1 MAVLQLCCPVSKA
14 SMNVSFQCQCPFG
27 MILSS
32 VSTFWSAQIAFSW
45 WLVNS
50 SGQET
55 AKSVVY
61 SCTLQHTLS
70 LSPPPGS
77 DLDDFNA
84 STHS

>member
-1 MAVLQLCCPVSKA
+1 MAVTILLSNIKVSI
-14 SMNVSFQCQCPFG
+14 NVSFQCQCPFDT
-27 MILSS
+27 ILSS
-32 VSTFWSAQIAFSW
+32 VSAIVSAQIVFSW

-55 AKSVVY
+55 AKSVMY

-70 LSPPPGS
+70 LSHPPGS
-77 DLDDFNA
+77 DLDAFNA

>member
-1 MAVLQLCCPVSKA
+1 MAVTILLSNIKVSI
-14 SMNVSFQCQCPFG
+14 NVSFQCQCPFD

-32 VSTFWSAQIAFSW
+32 VSTFGSAQIVLSW

-55 AKSVVY
+55 ARSVMY

-77 DLDDFNA
+77 DLDGFNA